1 MRDGDSVKKNDLL
14 LRFDTS
20 LLRSEEAILASEY
33 AELVARGEPLF
44 YCQFETIFLTRSRAH
59 SALRRPT
66 S

>member
-1 MRDGDSVKKNDLL
+1 MRDGDSVKKNDLQF
-14 LRFDTS
+14 RFDAS

-44 YCQFETIFLTRSRAH
+44 YCQFETIFLTRSRAR
-59 SALRRPT
+59 SALHHPT